1 MPLSGLRAL
10 SFIAVLLGF
19 NGEIGHACRQA
30 FVEPICPPDLK
41 AQRRAAD
48 AIGNA
53 VKVMPTATGEGAQ
66 ELPAIFVHISAVER
80 SGTSNLS
87 EGQKVR
93 YEVETDQ
100 RRGKQSAVNLK
111 PAPLNKAAC

>member
-1 MPLSGLRAL
+1 M
-10 SFIAVLLGF
+10 
-19 NGEIGHACRQA
+19 
-30 FVEPICPPDLK
+30 
-41 AQRRAAD
+41 
-48 AIGNA
+48 IGNA

-80 SGTSNLS
+80 SGIGSLN
-87 EGQKVR
+87 EGQKIS

-111 PAPLNKAAC
+111 TAR